1 MCHCVYRSKL
11 LTSFL
16 GNPVRILYSEGK
28 YSFAPKKFIK
38 SLAAVGGG
46 GGDEMK
52 SCSDLWGGGGGL
64 SLPSIYVWL
73 ETSAV
78 QWCHLGTGS
87 ALCKVS
93 LHSPPQARG
102 EHCLPSIVVSPIVRS
117 RYSVAGE
124 FIQQCNMAE
133 AWTIPRLFLPR
144 EKMGSDTR
152 LAGAKCKT
160 VRLYYL
166 PHAWLQG

>member
-1 MCHCVYRSKL
+1 MCGSEGEREKGTVEVSGSLDRSKL

-38 SLAAVGGG
+38 SLAAAAVAAAVGGE

-52 SCSDLWGGGGGL
+52 SCSDLWGGGGL

-102 EHCLPSIVVSPIVRS
+102 EHCLPSIVASPIVR
-117 RYSVAGE
+117 VATVE
-124 FIQQCNMAE
+124 
-133 AWTIPRLFLPR
+133 PRLT
-144 EKMGSDTR
+144 DT
-152 LAGAKCKT
+152 
-160 VRLYYL
+160 
-166 PHAWLQG
+166 PE